1 VRSENDFA
9 CLPCSHG
16 TYKEETDRQP
26 CTACPAG
33 TNTMEFGS
41 FDEQEYVSCA
51 GYYMVFDM
59 ISLGAAFACA
69 IGTYSDHLNMN
80 ACEPC
85 FAGAT

>member
-1 VRSENDFA
+1 
-9 CLPCSHG
+9 
-16 TYKEETDRQP
+16 
-26 CTACPAG
+26 
-33 TNTMEFGS
+33 MEFGS